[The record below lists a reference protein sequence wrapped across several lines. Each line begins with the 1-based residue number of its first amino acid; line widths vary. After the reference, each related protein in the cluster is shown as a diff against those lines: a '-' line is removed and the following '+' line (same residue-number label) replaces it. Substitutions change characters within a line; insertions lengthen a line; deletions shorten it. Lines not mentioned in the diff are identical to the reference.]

1 MLVRT
6 IIAAAVV
13 AFFAVPVMAGQC
25 PVDIGKI
32 DAALATNTSLSDTDK
47 AKVME
52 LRNEGE
58 SLHNSGSHGDSV
70 ATLAEAK
77 AILGIE

>member
-1 MLVRT
+1 MLLRT

-13 AFFAVPVMAGQC
+13 ALLSAPAMADQC

-32 DAALATNTSLSDTDK
+32 DAALATDTSLSDTDK
-47 AKVME
+47 AKVVE

-58 SLHNSGSHGDSV
+58 SLHNSGRHGDSV